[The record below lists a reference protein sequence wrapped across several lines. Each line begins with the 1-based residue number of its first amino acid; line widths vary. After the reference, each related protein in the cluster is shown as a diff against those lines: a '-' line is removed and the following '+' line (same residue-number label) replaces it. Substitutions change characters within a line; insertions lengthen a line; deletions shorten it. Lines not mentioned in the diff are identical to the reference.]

1 MIGAAGSMMTRTKSR
16 NSDFGIRPAA
26 SAWSELMAVEIAG
39 VQRGWRDF
47 RMAQ

>member
-26 SAWSELMAVEIAG
+26 SAWSELVAVEIAA
-39 VQRGWRDF
+39 VRRGWRDF
-47 RMAQ
+47 RIAQ